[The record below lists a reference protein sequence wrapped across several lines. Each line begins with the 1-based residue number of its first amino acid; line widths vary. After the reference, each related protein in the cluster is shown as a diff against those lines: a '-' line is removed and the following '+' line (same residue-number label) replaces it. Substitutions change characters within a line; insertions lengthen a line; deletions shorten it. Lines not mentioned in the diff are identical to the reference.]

1 MAQRTF
7 PCTSCGAP
15 IEVPDSYFKA
25 LIACSR
31 CGLAHQRL
39 TGNAALAGAAP
50 AGAAS
55 GFPGAASPP
64 MQGRTGV
71 PNPAQAPFPR
81 QVGVPYP
88 QPMGPQ
94 PFPRQGGAPYPA
106 PFPGQPFPAQFG
118 GYAPLPKK
126 SNKGLVIGLGIGGGV
141 LFLILVL
148 AAIPLIAGSAGVNSS
163 EGWHEYTSTQG
174 GYTIKFPKVPIED
187 SEVKQTGLG
196 PRTMHR
202 AMCVHGGINYEVI
215 YFDLGEG
222 PEEDFEF
229 DANLGFAHA
238 ADGVK
243 GRVVSTDRITVCGLP
258 AGKGVIENDDGYR
271 GEMVCM
277 RVGNRVYIIGC
288 ERALKLSTINLQVFL
303 DTFKLG
309 SGKEGGASSTDQWR
323 ALYKPGATWTLRT
336 STQFGGME
344 PQVSYMRTEVKSVSE
359 RGAKVK
365 FVMLDKDMKPL
376 AGMPDTLTEIPLPKP
391 VIGRPQ
397 KELARGEEKI
407 GQWETT
413 WVEYEQGSSRTK
425 TWTSSEF
432 GQHLIIKSEMK
443 DRQVLSTSEL
453 IAFERGE

>member
-1 MAQRTF
+1 
-7 PCTSCGAP
+7 
-15 IEVPDSYFKA
+15 
-25 LIACSR
+25 
-31 CGLAHQRL
+31 
-39 TGNAALAGAAP
+39 
-50 AGAAS
+50 
-55 GFPGAASPP
+55 
-64 MQGRTGV
+64 
-71 PNPAQAPFPR
+71 
-81 QVGVPYP
+81 
-88 QPMGPQ
+88 
-94 PFPRQGGAPYPA
+94 
-106 PFPGQPFPAQFG
+106 
-118 GYAPLPKK
+118 
-126 SNKGLVIGLGIGGGV
+126 
-141 LFLILVL
+141 
-148 AAIPLIAGSAGVNSS
+148 
-163 EGWHEYTSTQG
+163 
-174 GYTIKFPKVPIED
+174 
-187 SEVKQTGLG
+187 
-196 PRTMHR
+196 
-202 AMCVHGGINYEVI
+202 MCVHGGINYEVI

-222 PEEDFEF
+222 PEENFEF

-309 SGKEGGASSTDQWR
+309 SGKGGGASSTDQWR